1 MTQEA
6 LKLALEWLDTDDS
19 QKIKMAKHFIEQAL
33 AQPAQETPKG
43 WKSEIWKSVK
53 QPEQEPVTWGV
64 DWGKAGDI
72 PCVSIIKRVPNGGI
86 EVMAVEYAPY
96 SYTTPPQCKPLS
108 SVELVKIELSL
119 RKYHD
124 YDRYDLS
131 LHDFARAIEAA
142 HGIKE

>member
-1 MTQEA
+1 MTPKDKKFERISQRHIADLKKSSKAIVEDATVRAVHKVMTEFAQGAHTEAKVEYHTTMIQCPHCNGSVRVPVQPYPDNFIDA
-6 LKLALEWLDTDDS
+6 LKYDVAKRDS
-19 QKIKMAKHFIEQAL
+19 D
-33 AQPAQETPKG
+33 AQ
-43 WKSEIWKSVK
+43 
-53 QPEQEPVTWGV
+53 
-64 DWGKAGDI
+64 
-72 PCVSIIKRVPNGGI
+72 R
-86 EVMAVEYAPY
+86 
-96 SYTTPPQCKPLS
+96 KPLS